1 MAYQNEIYKV
11 EWEFKKYTN
20 ADKLRYTGLLYLPL
34 FAPFAAIN
42 SHSRMNIKYEE
53 IHTKSFSLCKG
64 WHRPVSITT
73 FFRTIT

>member
-34 FAPFAAIN
+34 FAAFAAVN
-42 SHSRMNIKYEE
+42 SPSRMNI
-53 IHTKSFSLCKG
+53 
-64 WHRPVSITT
+64 
-73 FFRTIT
+73 